1 MKIIEN
7 ALPEMVFNNVKRKLT
22 RTDFPWYFTKTAYDD
37 GNLNEN
43 SPSSIPMTSWANVI
57 FAPEDNEEHTKT
69 SPWFYMFETLILTM
83 LDKAQEPIDKIYRI
97 RLGMITGQDSNYI
110 NAAHV
115 DYPFPHKTALFYFNT
130 TDGDTIFY
138 NEKYDTNSDLGSKDY
153 YFQKLKRNL
162 TVNERISCE
171 ENKLIIFDGLTY
183 HSSTTPTN
191 VARRMVLNVNF
202 S

>member
-1 MKIIEN
+1 
-7 ALPEMVFNNVKRKLT
+7 MVFSNVRNKLT

-57 FAPEDNEEHTKT
+57 LNPNDTDDFIKA
-69 SPWFYMFETLILTM
+69 SPWFYLFETLILTM
-83 LDKAQEPIDKIYRI
+83 LDKAQEPIEKIYRI

-110 NAAHV
+110 NPPHV
-115 DYPFPHKTALFYFNT
+115 DYQFPHKTGLFYFNT

-138 NEKYDTNSDLGSKDY
+138 NEKYDLNSNLDSMQY
-153 YFQKLKRNL
+153 YNQTLNRNL
-162 TVNERISCE
+162 SVNERISCE
-171 ENKLIIFDGLTY
+171 ENKLVIFDGLTY

-191 VARRMVLNVNF
+191 VARRIVLNFNF
-202 S
+202 L

>member
-7 ALPEMVFNNVKRKLT
+7 ALPQMVFNNVKRKLS

-37 GNLNEN
+37 SNLNEN
-43 SPSSIPMTSWANVI
+43 GPSSIPMTSWAHVI
-57 FAPEDNEEHTKT
+57 FSPDDNDEYTKN
-69 SPWFYMFETLILTM
+69 SPWFNMFETLILTM
-83 LDKAQEPIDKIYRI
+83 FDKAREPIEKIYRI
-97 RLGMITGQDSNYI
+97 RLGLITGQDSNYI
-110 NAAHV
+110 NSAHV
-115 DYPFPHKTALFYFNT
+115 DYQFPHKNALFYFNT
-130 TDGDTIFY
+130 SDGDTIFY
-138 NEKYDTNSDLGSKDY
+138 NEKYDIDSGLDSMQY
-153 YFQKLKRNL
+153 YLQKLNRDL
-162 TVNERISCE
+162 TVNERITCE

>member
-7 ALPEMVFNNVKRKLT
+7 ALPRMVFNNVKYKINK
-22 RTDFPWYFTKTAYDD
+22 TDFPWYFTKTAYDD
-37 GNLNEN
+37 NNLDEN
-43 SPSSIPMTSWANVI
+43 NPSSIPMTSWANVI
-57 FAPEDNEEHTKT
+57 FAPDDNEDMIKS
-69 SPWFYMFETLILTM
+69 SPWFYMFESIILTM
-83 LDKAQEPIDKIYRI
+83 LDKAQEPIEKIFRI

-110 NAAHV
+110 NPPHV

-138 NEKYDTNSDLGSKDY
+138 NEKYDINSDMDSMTY
-153 YFQKLKRNL
+153 YNQVLKKNMS
-162 TVNERISCE
+162 VNERIPCE
-171 ENKLIIFDGLTY
+171 ENKLIIFDGLTF

-202 S
+202 L